1 MPRVS
6 VLVPTYRYS
15 GYLEEAVGSIL
26 AQDFDDFELIISDD
40 ASGDGSAEKIQRLA
54 EADRRVRAYVQPQ
67 NHGMVPHWNWCLD
80 QAKGE
85 YIKYLFGDD
94 CFASPRALGQHVR
107 ALDAQ
112 PSAVLATGQRQW
124 VDEKGQTL
132 FRAESMPSL
141 GLTNGREA
149 TAVCMNADRNLIGE
163 PSAVLFRK
171 AAGRRGFDPTFRQL
185 VDLEMWYCLL
195 EAGDLVTVPDLV
207 LSFRVHGAQQTAQ
220 NARSRIA
227 SVETMRMVARYHDS
241 FRHALKGYSEAQYQ
255 RALSQIIYYA
265 KKQRPQPAEAKAAEL
280 SLMHRIGNGN
290 YQKNL
295 LLHRLKKPFV
305 NLRRKFRKRS

>member
-6 VLVPTYRYS
+6 VLVPTFRYS
-15 GYLEEAVGSIL
+15 GYLDEAVGSIL

-40 ASGDGSAEKIQRLA
+40 ASGDGSAEKIRHLA
-54 EADRRVRAYVQPQ
+54 EGDRRVRAFVQSQ
-67 NHGMVPHWNWCLD
+67 NLGMVPHWNWCRA

-94 CFASPRALGQHVR
+94 YFANPRALGQLVR

-132 FRAESMPSL
+132 FQAASMPNM
-141 GLTNGREA
+141 GLTSGREA

-171 AAGRRGFDPTFRQL
+171 VASERGFDPTFRQL
-185 VDLEMWYCLL
+185 VDLEMWYWLL
-195 EAGDLVTVPDLV
+195 EAGDLMTVPDLV
-207 LSFRVHGAQQTAQ
+207 LAFRVHGAQQTAQ
-220 NARSRIA
+220 NALSRVA

-241 FRHALKGYSEAQYQ
+241 FRHALKGRSEAQYH
-255 RALSQIIYYA
+255 RALSRIIYYGT
-265 KKQRPQPAEAKAAEL
+265 KHRPQPAEAKAAEL
-280 SLMHRIGNGN
+280 ALMSRIGSRN
-290 YQKNL
+290 YRKNL
-295 LLHRLKKPFV
+295 LLHRLAKPFA
-305 NLRRKFRKRS
+305 NLGRKFRKRA